1 MKEVGQDEG
10 TIKEKVGKVKQK
22 ISDGLDNKE

>member
-1 MKEVGQDEG
+1 MKVSGKNEG

-22 ISDGLDNKE
+22 ISDELDNKE